1 MVDIGDAYY
10 PAEDSQFAKS
20 VPSGRYT
27 ARIVGMDISENVK
40 FGKYVADV
48 FKPEYE
54 VDEKEH
60 PEYESCIVK
69 DNGVF
74 RYKKVDGYLY
84 EHKKNW
90 GFAKFLSVMQ
100 LRKDEGKG
108 GQLPYL
114 YLTDIKNAVIL
125 MDVRMKSF
133 TNDLES
139 EIRYPVA
146 RAIQLIQK
154 SPVPF

>member
-1 MVDIGDAYY
+1 MPDIGDAYY
-10 PAEDSQFAKS
+10 PAGFDLIKKG
-20 VPSGRYT
+20 VPEGRYT
-27 ARIVGMDISENVK
+27 ASVVSLDIIEDMK
-40 FGKYVADV
+40 FGNYIADI
-48 FKPEYE
+48 FKPEYM
-54 VDEKEH
+54 VDIEEH
-60 PEYESCIVK
+60 PKVEGETVK
-69 DNGVF
+69 DNGIF
-74 RYKKVDGYLY
+74 RYKKVDGHLY

-114 YLTDIKNAVIL
+114 YLADIKNAVIL

-139 EIRYPVA
+139 EISYPVA